1 MKQSEQLLSQRF
13 YDVGVL
19 VFYLKAIP
27 WQVPNFE
34 VYKYRDELYS
44 IHKLIEQQGYF
55 EVTQHRFFLL
65 AKAVS

>member
-1 MKQSEQLLSQRF
+1 
-13 YDVGVL
+13 L